1 MKLMKRMTAVLAGCA
16 IAIGMTAC
24 GANNTAIVAAN
35 ENTKITMGAY
45 AYIMAQAYS
54 SASNLVPDTTVSILS
69 QEIDG
74 KSTAE
79 WMKESAIE
87 NMKAMFVVD
96 EKAKE
101 LGVYLTDEERKNI
114 DDQMDSV
121 WNTSQDSIKELISF
135 GVTKDGAKQFYLEF
149 NTKYTKIFQTM
160 YGEDGVKA
168 VSFDEKKAYYIE
180 NYTDF
185 AYLQKSVSGLSD
197 EDKAVA
203 KEAMDGYAA
212 TINDQSKTLEQVSEE
227 YKTAEN
233 LTSDPLVASTANL
246 SDSQSYSAEVISALE
261 EMSAGEA
268 RVLDLSS
275 GSSYMLVVK
284 KDINAVVDEKLADE
298 ANAFQV
304 LVEMKGDEYISDM
317 AVQAENYTNYTLYE
331 DVIAQF
337 DPAVFEQTDSSS
349 SETASVASNTAMQT
363 EENTNSDVVVSGGDA
378 PDTETTNSGDNTTVS
393 ES

>member
-1 MKLMKRMTAVLAGCA
+1 
-16 IAIGMTAC
+16 
-24 GANNTAIVAAN
+24 
-35 ENTKITMGAY
+35 
-45 AYIMAQAYS
+45 
-54 SASNLVPDTTVSILS
+54 
-69 QEIDG
+69 
-74 KSTAE
+74 
-79 WMKESAIE
+79 
-87 NMKAMFVVD
+87 
-96 EKAKE
+96 
-101 LGVYLTDEERKNI
+101 
-114 DDQMDSV
+114 
-121 WNTSQDSIKELISF
+121 
-135 GVTKDGAKQFYLEF
+135 
-149 NTKYTKIFQTM
+149 M

-212 TINDQSKTLEQVSEE
+212 AINDQSKTLEQVSEE

>member
-1 MKLMKRMTAVLAGCA
+1 
-16 IAIGMTAC
+16 
-24 GANNTAIVAAN
+24 
-35 ENTKITMGAY
+35 MGAY

-212 TINDQSKTLEQVSEE
+212 AINDQSKTLEQVSEE